1 MSGRASLLRNQATD
15 DCSQIAFSIAKTD
28 FCFVPHP
35 YNLPIIFWPCE
46 MLKAAEQQLAPLGLC
61 SWWRV
66 VLDEA
71 QMVGTGLSSVAV
83 MAGRL
88 HSTHRWAVTGT
99 PIGPGGLDDIQG
111 LLRVLH
117 HDPFCDLLK
126 WKWCVANPYL
136 TGNASCMCY
145 VQYDCI

>member
-1 MSGRASLLRNQATD
+1 MR
-15 DCSQIAFSIAKTD
+15 FSVCT
-28 FCFVPHP
+28 CHGHLCCV
-35 YNLPIIFWPCE
+35 
-46 MLKAAEQQLAPLGLC
+46 C

-71 QMVGTGLSSVAV
+71 QMVGTGLSNVAA

-88 HSTHRWAVTGT
+88 YSQNRWAVTGT

-117 HDPFCDLLK
+117 HDPFADPAM
-126 WKWCVANPYL
+126 WRWCIAEPYL
-136 TGNASCMCY
+136 TGEKCFQEGDCVGRGWCVQHQFAWSGKQQNAIMIMIIIILVITSTIVLMIILRAS
-145 VQYDCI
+145 QG

>member
-1 MSGRASLLRNQATD
+1 M
-15 DCSQIAFSIAKTD
+15 
-28 FCFVPHP
+28 P
-35 YNLPIIFWPCE
+35 
-46 MLKAAEQQLAPLGLC
+46 KAAEQQLAPLCVC

-111 LLRVLH
+111 LLKVLH
-117 HDPFCDLLK
+117 HDPFCDPLK

-136 TGNASCMCY
+136 TGNASSMHC
-145 VQYDCI
+145 VQHDCI

>member
-1 MSGRASLLRNQATD
+1 MLA
-15 DCSQIAFSIAKTD
+15 
-28 FCFVPHP
+28 HP
-35 YNLPIIFWPCE
+35 
-46 MLKAAEQQLAPLGLC
+46 LAC

-88 HSTHRWAVTGT
+88 HSSHRWAVTGT

-111 LLRVLH
+111 LLKVLH
-117 HDPFCDLLK
+117 HDPFCDPLK

-136 TGNASCMCY
+136 TGDCTQPCVLSRRTPACISVWKLLTLPMQAFAGHDISGCSCGTVCSSC
-145 VQYDCI
+145 QLL